1 MTEKE
6 KEIVRQKLKQEIDE
20 RSTQMVEKDNQIK
33 NIENQLGTI
42 KNNVQAMVEGFRKS
56 HFFLSVA
63 QNMQYDEDTTFN
75 ENNVT

>member
-6 KEIVRQKLKQEIDE
+6 KENVRQKLKQEIDE

-42 KNNVQAMVEGFRKS
+42 KNNV
-56 HFFLSVA
+56 
-63 QNMQYDEDTTFN
+63 
-75 ENNVT
+75 